1 MAVAIVPVLVI
12 TNAKSKLIITN
23 KVVSVMQTNWNRTQF
38 ISRNNRGNAVRNDR
52 TSLFT
57 DMVLFKNLKF
67 FDLELDMNFNWNKWM
82 ETIDFKT
89 FNGNI
94 TYVYFYSIWY

>member
-1 MAVAIVPVLVI
+1 
-12 TNAKSKLIITN
+12 
-23 KVVSVMQTNWNRTQF
+23 
-38 ISRNNRGNAVRNDR
+38 
-52 TSLFT
+52 
-57 DMVLFKNLKF
+57 MVLFKNLKF

-94 TYVYFYSIWY
+94 TYVYFKMVNYKQVLVCCTLQAFSFENEPKMCNTKADLQYQVD